1 MHIKI
6 GLTGLPA
13 IGKTTTLIKTIEMLE
28 EEGYKVG
35 GILTEEVLVDGKRVG
50 FSLMDWITK
59 EKKIFAHKDYDT
71 HIKVGRYGIDIDILD
86 EIAVKA
92 LEVAKEEADIVII
105 DEIGKMEVESKS
117 FVSIVKETLDVDKN
131 MIITLHKKSRNALLQ
146 DIRRRDDIRILEVT
160 PINRHLLPF
169 KIIRLVKGEQI

>member
-1 MHIKI
+1 
-6 GLTGLPA
+6 
-13 IGKTTTLIKTIEMLE
+13 
-28 EEGYKVG
+28 
-35 GILTEEVLVDGKRVG
+35 VG
-50 FSLMDWITK
+50 FSLMNWITK
-59 EKKIFAHKDYDT
+59 EKKIFAHMDYDT
-71 HIKVGRYGIDIDILD
+71 HVKVGRYGIDIDILD

>member
-1 MHIKI
+1 
-6 GLTGLPA
+6 
-13 IGKTTTLIKTIEMLE
+13 MLE

-35 GILTEEVLVDGKRVG
+35 GILTEEVLEDGKRVG

-59 EKKIFAHKDYDT
+59 EKKVFAHNDFDT
-71 HIKVGRYGIDIDILD
+71 HIKIGRYGIDVDILD

-92 LEVAKEEADIVII
+92 LEVAKEESDIIII

-117 FVSIVKETLDVDKN
+117 FVSIVKETLDVNKN

-169 KIIRLVKGEQI
+169 KIVRLVKGDQI